1 MSTIAGWAFL
11 PGRRR
16 GAGRGAADSRLRARL
31 RRAMRLVIATLV
43 LMLALE
49 AVFLLLL
56 VPRMHLT
63 TVHVATDLALSDAQ
77 VLAMAGLT
85 GDEQFFSVDAAAIE
99 ARLEQNLLVSDASVS
114 MRFPD
119 TLRLDLTART
129 AAAVLLAP
137 EADGSPRTAL
147 VDREGLV
154 FLAGVAPW
162 GHQDAADA
170 PVLSGLTADLLQ
182 PGGRVP
188 APVRTVL
195 ADLHALSGS
204 DPVLV
209 TLISEIRLVPIGQP
223 PSAAPLAAEALVAGF
238 DLLVFPI
245 GFDTV
250 LRFGSRLSED
260 RLAEGLVLLDLMR
273 TRAAQRGVA
282 AVAELD
288 LRGGPP
294 VAVGAGQYATAGGTR

>member
-1 MSTIAGWAFL
+1 MSTIAGRMLL
-11 PGRRR
+11 PGLRR
-16 GAGRGAADSRLRARL
+16 GAARASADRPPRTRL
-31 RRAMRLVIATLV
+31 RRVMHLVIATLV

-63 TVHVATDLALSDAQ
+63 TVNVATDLALTDEQ

-129 AAAVLLAP
+129 ASAVLLAAEP
-137 EADGSPRTAL
+137 DGSPRTAL
-147 VDREGLV
+147 VDRDGLV

-162 GHQDAADA
+162 GRDDAADV
-170 PVLSGLTADLLQ
+170 PVLSGLAADLLQ
-182 PGGRVP
+182 PGARVP
-188 APVRTVL
+188 EPVQGVL
-195 ADLHALSGS
+195 TDLHALTVS

-209 TLISEIRLVPIGQP
+209 TLISEIRLVPLGQP
-223 PSAAPLAAEALVAGF
+223 PTAAPLAAAELVSGF

-250 LRFGSRLSED
+250 LRFGARINEG

-273 TRAAQRGVA
+273 TRAAERGVA

-288 LRGGPP
+288 LRGTSP
-294 VAVGAGQYATAGGTR
+294 VAVGGDSTTTGGTR

>member
-1 MSTIAGWAFL
+1 MSTIAGRVLL

-16 GAGRGAADSRLRARL
+16 RAERGAAARPLRPRL
-31 RRAMRLVIATLV
+31 RRAMHLVIATLV

-63 TVHVATDLALSDAQ
+63 TVNVATDLALSDEQ

-137 EADGSPRTAL
+137 DPDGSPRTAL

-154 FLAGVAPW
+154 FLAGAAPW
-162 GHQDAADA
+162 GHQAAADV

-182 PGGRVP
+182 PGARVP
-188 APVRTVL
+188 APVRAVL
-195 ADLHALSGS
+195 ADLHALGAS

-223 PSAAPLAAEALVAGF
+223 TTAAPLAAEALVSGF

-245 GFDTV
+245 GFNTV
-250 LRFGSRLSED
+250 LRFGSRLRED

-273 TRAAQRGVA
+273 TRAAERGTA

-288 LRGGPP
+288 LRGTSP
-294 VAVGAGQYATAGGTR
+294 VAVGGGNSAVAGGIR